1 VGLFEGAAGELRVI
15 LTKRAGRLSSHS
27 GLHLCPSLLQLLFYV
42 ILFSEMMDLW
52 DNSMGWGNSIL
63 NELAVMVETIWVNSL
78 FGVVGTPDFF
88 FISNYLEET
97 FET

>member
-1 VGLFEGAAGELRVI
+1 
-15 LTKRAGRLSSHS
+15 
-27 GLHLCPSLLQLLFYV
+27 
-42 ILFSEMMDLW
+42 MMDLW

-63 NELAVMVETIWVNSL
+63 NELAVIVETIWVNPL
-78 FGVVGTPDFF
+78 LGVVGMPYCF

>member
-1 VGLFEGAAGELRVI
+1 MAAI
-15 LTKRAGRLSSHS
+15 IY
-27 GLHLCPSLLQLLFYV
+27 F

-63 NELAVMVETIWVNSL
+63 NELAVIVETIWVNPL
-78 FGVVGTPDFF
+78 LGVVGMPYCF